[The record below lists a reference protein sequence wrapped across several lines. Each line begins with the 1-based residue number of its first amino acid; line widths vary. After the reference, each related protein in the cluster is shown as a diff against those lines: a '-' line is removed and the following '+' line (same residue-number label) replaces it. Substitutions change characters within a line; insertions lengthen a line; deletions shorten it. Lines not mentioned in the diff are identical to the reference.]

1 MLWLMLSPLLDVC
14 TLMDSSDS
22 GTNSS
27 RKSSLKPE
35 EAQFPP

>member
-1 MLWLMLSPLLDVC
+1 MLWFMLFPLLDVC
-14 TLMDSSDS
+14 TPPASSDS
-22 GTNSS
+22 GTTSS